1 VFVGAPPAGTRGPA
15 AGRRFGAVGGQGHRS
30 HHYVSHPGSRTAST
44 ARRWDA
50 HLRDYRNSA
59 FVNGF
64 GGRSTQNLTY
74 RALRRL
80 NVSIPDMVDRLVD
93 ECIFVNE
100 SVG

>member
-1 VFVGAPPAGTRGPA
+1 MDEDLKSFIGAYNDLVSAYA
-15 AGRRFGAVGGQGHRS
+15 ASRKGFDCARFGDL
-30 HHYVSHPGSRTAST
+30 
-44 ARRWDA
+44 DA

-80 NVSIPDMVDRLVD
+80 NVSIPDMVALR
-93 ECIFVNE
+93 
-100 SVG
+100 S